1 MVISKKDK
9 QKFKKAMSA
18 KSSTEETTKRGRGR
32 PSKAEKLDKKVDY
45 SLPKEKRVVWDGII
59 DTQEEITKEIV
70 IPDLKE
76 TLVEEK
82 VQEEIKQDE
91 GTEISEQVPNFLDE
105 EEVKEAIS
113 ERKDELS
120 AQREEL
126 EEVEEDF
133 ADIELDEIDEL
144 DLSGLEDETVEEK
157 EDEIIVEEVKEPSDD
172 IEDLDLSDLEDE
184 IIEEKTSVET
194 PVETIP
200 ENIETQE
207 TQEEQEEVVVKEEV
221 KEEIKVEENKEKE
234 EKTKSGF
241 MNMWNKNKNYVIIGA
256 VALAIAWA
264 GIFAFKDKI
273 FWNEQPVK
281 PVVQEQTP
289 VEQNTKEE
297 EKQPEI
303 KETPTVDL
311 FTKAELTEEN
321 KLILNKLVPMS
332 LSLEKGLQE
341 IYDAKKTNETN
352 HWTIKNY
359 DKKYKKTSIVD
370 IQTQINQ
377 NLQDIKW
384 VDDAEDDLVKGKS
397 DTDSEGNE
405 LSPEEKMKRENNPA
419 LSVKKYNWDEGDIKG
434 EIKTSLTIKQGKEK
448 KYGFKINADVEGK
461 KDATYMFFKNFGINT
476 KDQDLIDKSEL
487 DKFSLQN
494 KMLTVSDEK
503 ENKEMLG
510 LLGEYR
516 TQLLGFNFLAN
527 ILNNSEVEGSDEPVK
542 FVDTK
547 EVEEDEEEAT
557 PVVEKKTKKKEL
569 VTTSTNGVKEEKP
582 EVEEKE
588 VKEEAKE
595 TSEEKEKVD
604 TTIENKEETETKE
617 TDETKEVKD
626 EEKDS
631 LKASYKIKVSGNTIK
646 EELQN
651 ILRVKESLTK
661 VFLENGTNSPLK
673 EFVEAIKEEDI
684 LNINYD
690 TKENKALVSWE
701 LAGYSVKGI
710 IGDKEEIIL
719 TKDGKETKIA
729 LTLTDIL
736 VKAKITSEKEETLFE
751 SGLLAKDGIYKT
763 HFLLS
768 KNLIKKN
775 GKKTNV
781 YKFSNRGVLAK
792 DNEQLPVYAKEHTTE
807 NLKGKYEVN
816 FNFITTEYNKLIEKA
831 FGVKEDNKDNK
842 EKETVVEEKEK
853 ENKEVAKN
861 EEKTEED
868 KKETE
873 KKEVKGEDKNSK
885 EEKVKNPVKEVF
897 KEVEKEDAKVWAGAV
912 AEQPK

>member
-126 EEVEEDF
+126 EEVKEDF
-133 ADIELDEIDEL
+133 SDIELDGIDEL
-144 DLSGLEDETVEEK
+144 DLSDLEDETVEEK
-157 EDEIIVEEVKEPSDD
+157 ADEIVVEEVKEPSDE

-184 IIEEKTSVET
+184 IIEEKTSVEIT
-194 PVETIP
+194 PEH
-200 ENIETQE
+200 IETQE
-207 TQEEQEEVVVKEEV
+207 TKEEQEEVIAKEEV
-221 KEEIKVEENKEKE
+221 EEVKVEEK

-241 MNMWNKNKNYVIIGA
+241 MDMWNKNKNYVIIGA

-303 KETPTVDL
+303 KETQTVDL

-461 KDATYMFFKNFGINT
+461 KDTTYMFFKNFGINT

-547 EVEEDEEEAT
+547 EVEEVKEDEEEAT

-595 TSEEKEKVD
+595 TSEEKEKGA
-604 TTIENKEETETKE
+604 TTIENKKETETKEATNTKE

-661 VFLENGTNSPLK
+661 VFLENGTSSPLK
-673 EFVEAIKEEDI
+673 EFVEAIKEEDT
-684 LNINYD
+684 LNIHYD

-729 LTLTDIL
+729 LTLTDII

-775 GKKTNV
+775 GKKANV
-781 YKFSNRGVLAK
+781 YKLSNRGVLAK
-792 DNEQLPVYAKEHTTE
+792 DNEQLPVYAKEHTKE

-873 KKEVKGEDKNSK
+873 KKEVKVEDKNSK

-897 KEVEKEDAKVWAGAV
+897 KEVEKEDAKVWAGVV

>member
-126 EEVEEDF
+126 EEVKEDF
-133 ADIELDEIDEL
+133 SDIELDGIDEL
-144 DLSGLEDETVEEK
+144 DLSDLEDETVEEK
-157 EDEIIVEEVKEPSDD
+157 ADEIVVEEVKEPSDE

-184 IIEEKTSVET
+184 IIEEKTSVEIT
-194 PVETIP
+194 PEH
-200 ENIETQE
+200 IETQE
-207 TQEEQEEVVVKEEV
+207 TKEEQEEVIAKEEV
-221 KEEIKVEENKEKE
+221 EEVKVEEK

-241 MNMWNKNKNYVIIGA
+241 MDMWNKNKNYVIIGA

-303 KETPTVDL
+303 KETQTVDL

-461 KDATYMFFKNFGINT
+461 KDTTYMFFKNFGINT

-547 EVEEDEEEAT
+547 EVEEVKEDEEEAT

-604 TTIENKEETETKE
+604 TTIENKKETETKEATNTKE

-661 VFLENGTNSPLK
+661 VFLENGTSSPLK
-673 EFVEAIKEEDI
+673 EFVEAIKEEDT
-684 LNINYD
+684 LNIHYD

-729 LTLTDIL
+729 LTLTDII

-775 GKKTNV
+775 GKKANV
-781 YKFSNRGVLAK
+781 YKLSNRGVLAK
-792 DNEQLPVYAKEHTTE
+792 DNEQLPVYAKEHTKE

-873 KKEVKGEDKNSK
+873 KKEVKVEDKNSK

-897 KEVEKEDAKVWAGAV
+897 KEVEKEDAKVWAGVV

>member
-120 AQREEL
+120 AQRDEL

-133 ADIELDEIDEL
+133 ADVDLDEIDEL
-144 DLSGLEDETVEEK
+144 DLSDLEDEIVEEK
-157 EDEIIVEEVKEPSDD
+157 EDKIIGEEVKST
-172 IEDLDLSDLEDE
+172 EDEIDELDLGDLEDE
-184 IIEEKTSVET
+184 IIEEKASIETSVET
-194 PVETIP
+194 TP
-200 ENIETQE
+200 EHIEAQE
-207 TQEEQEEVVVKEEV
+207 KKEEQEEVIA
-221 KEEIKVEENKEKE
+221 KEEIKEEDKVEEIKEKE
-234 EKTKSGF
+234 EKKKSGF
-241 MNMWNKNKNYVIIGA
+241 MDMWNKNKNYVIIGA

-311 FTKAELTEEN
+311 FTKVELTEEN

-516 TQLLGFNFLAN
+516 TQLLGFNLLAN

-547 EVEEDEEEAT
+547 EVEEEDEEEAT

-582 EVEEKE
+582 EGEEKE

-595 TSEEKEKVD
+595 NSEEKEKVN
-604 TTIENKEETETKE
+604 TTIENKEDTETKE

-626 EEKDS
+626 EEKDD

-673 EFVEAIKEEDI
+673 EFVEAIKEEDT

-729 LTLTDIL
+729 LTLTDII

-781 YKFSNRGVLAK
+781 YKLSNRGVLAK
-792 DNEQLPVYAKEHTTE
+792 DNEQLPVYAKEHTKE
-807 NLKGKYEVN
+807 NLKGRYEVN

-831 FGVKEDNKDNK
+831 FGVKEDNK

>member
-18 KSSTEETTKRGRGR
+18 KSSTQETTKRGRGR
-32 PSKAEKLDKKVDY
+32 PSKVEKLDKKVDY
-45 SLPKEKRVVWDGII
+45 SLPKDKRVVWDGII

-105 EEVKEAIS
+105 EEIQEAIS
-113 ERKDELS
+113 ERKDEIKS
-120 AQREEL
+120 QREEL
-126 EEVEEDF
+126 EEVKEDF
-133 ADIELDEIDEL
+133 EDIELDESDEL
-144 DLSGLEDETVEEK
+144 DLSDLEDETVKEK
-157 EDEIIVEEVKEPSDD
+157 EDESIVEEVKEASDD
-172 IEDLDLSDLEDE
+172 IEDLDLSDFEDE
-184 IIEEKTSVET
+184 IIEEKTSVEIT
-194 PVETIP
+194 PEP
-200 ENIETQE
+200 IEPQE
-207 TQEEQEEVVVKEEV
+207 IQEEVVVKEEV
-221 KEEIKVEENKEKE
+221 KEEPKVEENKEKE

-241 MNMWNKNKNYVIIGA
+241 MGMWNKNKNYVIIGA
-256 VALAIAWA
+256 VALALAWA

-289 VEQNTKEE
+289 VEQNTEE
-297 EKQPEI
+297 KEKQPEI
-303 KETPTVDL
+303 KETPTADL

-352 HWTIKNY
+352 HWIIKNY
-359 DKKYKKTSIVD
+359 DKKFKKTSIVD

-405 LSPEEKMKRENNPA
+405 LSPEEKLKRENNPA

-461 KDATYMFFKNFGINT
+461 KDTTYMFFKNFGINT

-503 ENKEMLG
+503 ENKDMLG

-527 ILNNSEVEGSDEPVK
+527 ILNNSEIEGSDEPVQ

-547 EVEEDEEEAT
+547 EVDEDTEEETT

-588 VKEEAKE
+588 VKEESKE

-604 TTIENKEETETKE
+604 TTIENKEETDTKE

-631 LKASYKIKVSGNTIK
+631 LKASYKIKVSWNTIK

-651 ILRVKESLTK
+651 LLRVKESLTK
-661 VFLENGTNSPLK
+661 VFLENWTNSPLK
-673 EFVEAIKEEDI
+673 EFVEAIKEEDT

-701 LAGYSVKGI
+701 LAGYDVKGI
-710 IGDKEEIIL
+710 IGDKEEIVL
-719 TKDGKETKIA
+719 TKDGKETKIT

-736 VKAKITSEKEETLFE
+736 VKAKITSEKEETVFE

-763 HFLLS
+763 HFLFS
-768 KNLIKKN
+768 KDLIKKN

-781 YKFSNRGVLAK
+781 YKLSNKGVLAK
-792 DNEQLPVYAKEHTTE
+792 DNEQLPVYAKEYTKE

-831 FGVKEDNKDNK
+831 FGVKEDNK
-842 EKETVVEEKEK
+842 EKEPIVETKEK
-853 ENKEVAKN
+853 ENKEVVKN
-861 EEKTEED
+861 EEKTEEN

-873 KKEVKGEDKNSK
+873 KKEVKVEEKNSK
-885 EEKVKNPVKEVF
+885 EEKAKNPVKEVF

>member
-9 QKFKKAMSA
+9 QKFKKAMNA
-18 KSSTEETTKRGRGR
+18 KSNTQETTKRGRGR
-32 PSKAEKLDKKVDY
+32 PSKVEKLDKKVDY
-45 SLPKEKRVVWDGII
+45 SLPKEKRVIWDGII

-105 EEVKEAIS
+105 EEVQEAIS

-120 AQREEL
+120 SQREEL
-126 EEVEEDF
+126 EEVKEDF
-133 ADIELDEIDEL
+133 EDIELDESDEL
-144 DLSGLEDETVEEK
+144 DLSDLEDETVKEK
-157 EDEIIVEEVKEPSDD
+157 EDEIIVEEEKEVSDD
-172 IEDLDLSDLEDE
+172 IEDLDLSDFEGE
-184 IIEEKTSVET
+184 IIEEKTSVEIT
-194 PVETIP
+194 PEP
-200 ENIETQE
+200 IETQDTQE
-207 TQEEQEEVVVKEEV
+207 TKEEQEEVVAKEEV
-221 KEEIKVEENKEKE
+221 KEEDKVEENKEKE

-241 MNMWNKNKNYVIIGA
+241 MEMWNKNKNYVIIGA
-256 VALAIAWA
+256 VALALAWA

-289 VEQNTKEE
+289 VEQNTEEKEK

-303 KETPTVDL
+303 KETSTADL

-405 LSPEEKMKRENNPA
+405 LSPEEKLKRENNPA

-461 KDATYMFFKNFGINT
+461 KDTTYMFFKNFGINT

-503 ENKEMLG
+503 ENRDMLG

-527 ILNNSEVEGSDEPVK
+527 ILNNSEVEGSDEPVQ

-547 EVEEDEEEAT
+547 EVDEDTEEETT

-588 VKEEAKE
+588 VKEESKE
-595 TSEEKEKVD
+595 TSEAKEKVD
-604 TTIENKEETETKE
+604 TTIENKEETDTKE

-631 LKASYKIKVSGNTIK
+631 LKASYKIKVSWNTIK

-651 ILRVKESLTK
+651 LLRVKESLTK
-661 VFLENGTNSPLK
+661 VFLENWTNSPLK
-673 EFVEAIKEEDI
+673 EFVEAIKEEDT

-701 LAGYSVKGI
+701 LAGYDVKGI
-710 IGDKEEIIL
+710 IGDKEEIVL
-719 TKDGKETKIA
+719 TKDGKETKIT

-736 VKAKITSEKEETLFE
+736 VKAKITSEKEETVFE
-751 SGLLAKDGIYKT
+751 NGLLAKDGIYKT
-763 HFLLS
+763 HFLFS
-768 KNLIKKN
+768 KDLIKKN

-781 YKFSNRGVLAK
+781 YKLSNKGVLAK
-792 DNEQLPVYAKEHTTE
+792 DNEQLPVYAKEYTKE

-831 FGVKEDNKDNK
+831 FGVKEDNK
-842 EKETVVEEKEK
+842 EKGTTVETKEK
-853 ENKEVAKN
+853 ENKEVVKN
-861 EEKTEED
+861 EEKTEEN

-873 KKEVKGEDKNSK
+873 KKEVKAEEKNSK
-885 EEKVKNPVKEVF
+885 EEKAKNPVKEVF

>member
-18 KSSTEETTKRGRGR
+18 KSSTQETTKRGRGR
-32 PSKAEKLDKKVDY
+32 PSKVEKLDKKVDY
-45 SLPKEKRVVWDGII
+45 SLPKEERIVGDGII
-59 DTQEEITKEIV
+59 DTQEEITQEII
-70 IPDLKE
+70 IPDIKE
-76 TLVEEK
+76 TLEQNK
-82 VQEEIKQDE
+82 KEEIIEE
-91 GTEISEQVPNFLDE
+91 GTQISEQVPNFLDE
-105 EEVKEAIS
+105 EEIKEAIS
-113 ERKDELS
+113 ERTDEIKS
-120 AQREEL
+120 QREEL
-126 EEVEEDF
+126 EEIDLDGVELE
-133 ADIELDEIDEL
+133 DEL
-144 DLSGLEDETVEEK
+144 DSEIDSEIDLSDLDEET
-157 EDEIIVEEVKEPSDD
+157 IQEEVQITDTEDD
-172 IEDLDLSDLEDE
+172 IEDLDLSDFEDE
-184 IIEEKTSVET
+184 IIEEKTSVEIT
-194 PVETIP
+194 PES
-200 ENIETQE
+200 IEPQE
-207 TQEEQEEVVVKEEV
+207 IQEEQEEVVVKEEV
-221 KEEIKVEENKEKE
+221 KEEPKVEENKEKE
-234 EKTKSGF
+234 EMPKISFMDKLNKS
-241 MNMWNKNKNYVIIGA
+241 KNYVIIGA

-289 VEQNTKEE
+289 VEQNTEE
-297 EKQPEI
+297 KEKQPEI

-341 IYDAKKTNETN
+341 LHDAKKTNETN
-352 HWTIKNY
+352 HWIIKNY
-359 DKKYKKTSIVD
+359 DKKNKKTSIVD
-370 IQTQINQ
+370 VQTQINQ

-405 LSPEEKMKRENNPA
+405 LSPEEKLKRENNPA

-503 ENKEMLG
+503 ENKDMLG

-527 ILNNSEVEGSDEPVK
+527 ILNNSEVEGSDEPVQ

-547 EVEEDEEEAT
+547 EVDEDTEEETT

-588 VKEEAKE
+588 ETKE

-604 TTIENKEETETKE
+604 ATTENKEETNIKE
-617 TDETKEVKD
+617 TDETKKVNNEEQETK
-626 EEKDS
+626 EEKDN

-646 EELQN
+646 DELQN
-651 ILRVKESLTK
+651 LLRVKESLTK

-673 EFVEAIKEEDI
+673 EFVEAIKEEDT

-701 LAGYSVKGI
+701 LAGYNVKGI
-710 IGDKEEIIL
+710 IGDKEEIVL
-719 TKDGKETKIA
+719 TKDGKETKIT

-736 VKAKITSEKEETLFE
+736 VKAKITSEKEETVFE

-763 HFLLS
+763 HFLFS
-768 KNLIKKN
+768 KDLIKKN

-781 YKFSNRGVLAK
+781 YKLSNKGVLAK
-792 DNEQLPVYAKEHTTE
+792 DNEQLPVYAKEYTKE

-831 FGVKEDNKDNK
+831 FGVKEDNK
-842 EKETVVEEKEK
+842 EKVVEEKVVETKEK
-853 ENKEVAKN
+853 ENKEVVKN
-861 EEKTEED
+861 EEKTEEN

-873 KKEVKGEDKNSK
+873 KKEVKAEEKNSK
-885 EEKVKNPVKEVF
+885 EEKAKNPVKEVF

>member
-18 KSSTEETTKRGRGR
+18 KSSTQETTKRGRGR
-32 PSKAEKLDKKVDY
+32 PSKVEKLDKKVDY
-45 SLPKEKRVVWDGII
+45 SLPKEKRVIWDGII
-59 DTQEEITKEIV
+59 DTQEEITQEII
-70 IPDLKE
+70 IPDIKE
-76 TLVEEK
+76 TLEQNK
-82 VQEEIKQDE
+82 KEEIIEE
-91 GTEISEQVPNFLDE
+91 GTQISETVPNFLDE
-105 EEVKEAIS
+105 EEIKEAIS
-113 ERKDELS
+113 ERTDEIKS
-120 AQREEL
+120 QREEL
-126 EEVEEDF
+126 EDIDWDGVELE
-133 ADIELDEIDEL
+133 DEL
-144 DLSGLEDETVEEK
+144 DSEIDLSDLDEET
-157 EDEIIVEEVKEPSDD
+157 IQEEVQVTDTEDD
-172 IEDLDLSDLEDE
+172 IEDLDLSDFEDE
-184 IIEEKTSVET
+184 VIEEKA

-200 ENIETQE
+200 EHIEPQE
-207 TQEEQEEVVVKEEV
+207 IQEEQEEVVIKEEV
-221 KEEIKVEENKEKE
+221 KEEPKVEENKEKE

-241 MNMWNKNKNYVIIGA
+241 MDMWNKNKNYVIIGA
-256 VALAIAWA
+256 VALALAWV

-289 VEQNTKEE
+289 VEQNTEE
-297 EKQPEI
+297 KEKQPEI

-332 LSLEKGLQE
+332 LSLEKGLQD

-352 HWTIKNY
+352 HWIIKNY

-405 LSPEEKMKRENNPA
+405 LSPEEKLKRENNPA

-503 ENKEMLG
+503 ENKDMLG

-527 ILNNSEVEGSDEPVK
+527 ILNNSEVEGSDEPVQ

-547 EVEEDEEEAT
+547 EVDEDTEEETT

-588 VKEEAKE
+588 AKEVKEESKE

-604 TTIENKEETETKE
+604 TTIENKEEADTKE

-626 EEKDS
+626 EEKDT

-651 ILRVKESLTK
+651 LLRVKESLTK
-661 VFLENGTNSPLK
+661 VFLENWTNSPLK
-673 EFVEAIKEEDI
+673 EFVEAIKEEDT

-701 LAGYSVKGI
+701 LAGYNVKGI
-710 IGDKEEIIL
+710 IGDKEEIVL
-719 TKDGKETKIA
+719 TKDGKETKIT

-736 VKAKITSEKEETLFE
+736 VKAKITSEKEETVFE

-763 HFLLS
+763 HFLFS
-768 KNLIKKN
+768 KDLIKKN

-781 YKFSNRGVLAK
+781 YKLSNKGVLAK
-792 DNEQLPVYAKEHTTE
+792 DNEQLPVYAKEYTKE

-831 FGVKEDNKDNK
+831 FGVKEDNK
-842 EKETVVEEKEK
+842 EKETTVEIKEK
-853 ENKEVAKN
+853 ENREVVKD
-861 EEKTEED
+861 EEKVEEN

-873 KKEVKGEDKNSK
+873 KKEVKT
-885 EEKVKNPVKEVF
+885 
-897 KEVEKEDAKVWAGAV
+897 
-912 AEQPK
+912 

>member
-18 KSSTEETTKRGRGR
+18 KSSTQETTKRGRGR
-32 PSKAEKLDKKVDY
+32 PSKVEKLDKKVDY
-45 SLPKEKRVVWDGII
+45 SLPKDKRVIWDGII

-105 EEVKEAIS
+105 EEVQEAIS

-120 AQREEL
+120 SQREEL
-126 EEVEEDF
+126 EEVKEDF
-133 ADIELDEIDEL
+133 ELDETDEL
-144 DLSGLEDETVEEK
+144 DLSDLEDETVKEK
-157 EDEIIVEEVKEPSDD
+157 EDEIVVEEAKEASDD
-172 IEDLDLSDLEDE
+172 IEDLDLSDFEDE
-184 IIEEKTSVET
+184 IIEEKTSVEIT
-194 PVETIP
+194 PEP
-200 ENIETQE
+200 IETQE
-207 TQEEQEEVVVKEEV
+207 IQEEVLVKEEV
-221 KEEIKVEENKEKE
+221 KEEPKVEENKEKE
-234 EKTKSGF
+234 EKTKSRF

-289 VEQNTKEE
+289 VEQNTEE
-297 EKQPEI
+297 KEKQPEI
-303 KETPTVDL
+303 KETPTADL
-311 FTKAELTEEN
+311 FTKVELTEEN

-341 IYDAKKTNETN
+341 IHDAKKTNETN
-352 HWTIKNY
+352 HWIIKNY
-359 DKKYKKTSIVD
+359 DKKFKKTSIVD

-397 DTDSEGNE
+397 DTDSEGNK
-405 LSPEEKMKRENNPA
+405 LSPEEKLKRENNPA

-448 KYGFKINADVEGK
+448 KYGFKINADVKGK
-461 KDATYMFFKNFGINT
+461 KDTTYMFFKNFGINT

-503 ENKEMLG
+503 ENKDMLG

-527 ILNNSEVEGSDEPVK
+527 ILNNSEVEGSDEPVQ

-547 EVEEDEEEAT
+547 EVDEDTEEETT

-588 VKEEAKE
+588 EKEVKEESKE
-595 TSEEKEKVD
+595 TSEAKEKVD
-604 TTIENKEETETKE
+604 TTMENKEETDTKE
-617 TDETKEVKD
+617 TVETKEVKD

-631 LKASYKIKVSGNTIK
+631 LKASYKIKVSWNTIK

-651 ILRVKESLTK
+651 LLRVKESLTK
-661 VFLENGTNSPLK
+661 VFLENWTNSPLK
-673 EFVEAIKEEDI
+673 EFVEAIKEEDT

-701 LAGYSVKGI
+701 LAGYDVKGI
-710 IGDKEEIIL
+710 IGDKEEIVL
-719 TKDGKETKIA
+719 TKDGKETKIT

-736 VKAKITSEKEETLFE
+736 VKAKITSEKEETVFE

-763 HFLLS
+763 HFLFS
-768 KNLIKKN
+768 KDLIKKN

-781 YKFSNRGVLAK
+781 YKLSNKGVLAK
-792 DNEQLPVYAKEHTTE
+792 DNEQLPVYAKEYTKE

-831 FGVKEDNKDNK
+831 FGVKEDNKENK
-842 EKETVVEEKEK
+842 EKEAVVEEKEK
-853 ENKEVAKN
+853 GNKEVVKN
-861 EEKTEED
+861 EEKTEEN

-873 KKEVKGEDKNSK
+873 KKEVKGEEKNSK
-885 EEKVKNPVKEVF
+885 EEKAKNPVKEVF

>member
-1 MVISKKDK
+1 M
-9 QKFKKAMSA
+9 
-18 KSSTEETTKRGRGR
+18 
-32 PSKAEKLDKKVDY
+32 
-45 SLPKEKRVVWDGII
+45 
-59 DTQEEITKEIV
+59 
-70 IPDLKE
+70 
-76 TLVEEK
+76 
-82 VQEEIKQDE
+82 
-91 GTEISEQVPNFLDE
+91 
-105 EEVKEAIS
+105 
-113 ERKDELS
+113 
-120 AQREEL
+120 
-126 EEVEEDF
+126 
-133 ADIELDEIDEL
+133 
-144 DLSGLEDETVEEK
+144 
-157 EDEIIVEEVKEPSDD
+157 
-172 IEDLDLSDLEDE
+172 
-184 IIEEKTSVET
+184 
-194 PVETIP
+194 
-200 ENIETQE
+200 
-207 TQEEQEEVVVKEEV
+207 
-221 KEEIKVEENKEKE
+221 
-234 EKTKSGF
+234 
-241 MNMWNKNKNYVIIGA
+241 
-256 VALAIAWA
+256 
-264 GIFAFKDKI
+264 
-273 FWNEQPVK
+273 
-281 PVVQEQTP
+281 
-289 VEQNTKEE
+289 
-297 EKQPEI
+297 
-303 KETPTVDL
+303 
-311 FTKAELTEEN
+311 
-321 KLILNKLVPMS
+321 
-332 LSLEKGLQE
+332 QE
-341 IYDAKKTNETN
+341 IHDAKKTNETN
-352 HWTIKNY
+352 HWIIKNY
-359 DKKYKKTSIVD
+359 DKKFKKTSIVD

-461 KDATYMFFKNFGINT
+461 KDTTYMFFKNFGINT

-503 ENKEMLG
+503 ENKDMLG

-527 ILNNSEVEGSDEPVK
+527 ILNNSEVEGSDEPVQ

-547 EVEEDEEEAT
+547 EVDEDTEEETT

-582 EVEEKE
+582 EVDGKE
-588 VKEEAKE
+588 VKEESKE
-595 TSEEKEKVD
+595 TSEAKEKVD
-604 TTIENKEETETKE
+604 TTIENKEETDAKE

-646 EELQN
+646 DELQN

-661 VFLENGTNSPLK
+661 VFLENWTSSPLK
-673 EFVEAIKEEDI
+673 EFVEAIKEEDT

-701 LAGYSVKGI
+701 LAGYNVKGI
-710 IGDKEEIIL
+710 IGDKEEIVL
-719 TKDGKETKIA
+719 TKDGKETKIT

-736 VKAKITSEKEETLFE
+736 VKAKITSEKEETVFE

-763 HFLLS
+763 HFLFS
-768 KNLIKKN
+768 KDLIKKN

-781 YKFSNRGVLAK
+781 YKLSNKGVLAK
-792 DNEQLPVYAKEHTTE
+792 DNEQLPVYAKEYTKE

-831 FGVKEDNKDNK
+831 FGVKEDNK
-842 EKETVVEEKEK
+842 EKETTVETKEK
-853 ENKEVAKN
+853 ENKEVVEN
-861 EEKTEED
+861 EEKTEEN

-873 KKEVKGEDKNSK
+873 KKEVKAEEKNSK
-885 EEKVKNPVKEVF
+885 EEKAKNPVKEVF

>member
-91 GTEISEQVPNFLDE
+91 GTEISEQVPNFIDE

-144 DLSGLEDETVEEK
+144 DLSDLEDETVEEK
-157 EDEIIVEEVKEPSDD
+157 EDKIIEEEVKST
-172 IEDLDLSDLEDE
+172 EDEIDELDLGDLEDE
-184 IIEEKTSVET
+184 IIEEKTSIET
-194 PVETIP
+194 PVETIT

-207 TQEEQEEVVVKEEV
+207 TKEEQEVVEKEEV
-221 KEEIKVEENKEKE
+221 KEEVKVEEK

-303 KETPTVDL
+303 KETPTADL

-461 KDATYMFFKNFGINT
+461 KDTTYMFFKNFGINT

-595 TSEEKEKVD
+595 TSNEKEKVD

-673 EFVEAIKEEDI
+673 EFVEAIKEEDT

-719 TKDGKETKIA
+719 TKDSKETKIA
-729 LTLTDIL
+729 LTLTDII

-781 YKFSNRGVLAK
+781 YKLSNRGVLAK
-792 DNEQLPVYAKEHTTE
+792 DNEQLPVYAKEYTTE
-807 NLKGKYEVN
+807 NLKGRYEVN

-831 FGVKEDNKDNK
+831 FGVKEDNK

>member
-18 KSSTEETTKRGRGR
+18 KSSTQETTKRGRGR
-32 PSKAEKLDKKVDY
+32 PSKVEKLDKKVDY
-45 SLPKEKRVVWDGII
+45 SLPKEKRVIWDGII

-105 EEVKEAIS
+105 EEIKEAIS
-113 ERKDELS
+113 ERTDEIKS
-120 AQREEL
+120 QREEL
-126 EEVEEDF
+126 EEVKEDF
-133 ADIELDEIDEL
+133 EDIELDETDEL
-144 DLSGLEDETVEEK
+144 DLSDLEDETVKEK
-157 EDEIIVEEVKEPSDD
+157 EDEAIVEEVKEASDD
-172 IEDLDLSDLEDE
+172 IEDLDLSDFEDE
-184 IIEEKTSVET
+184 VIEEKT

-200 ENIETQE
+200 EHIEPQE
-207 TQEEQEEVVVKEEV
+207 IQEEQEEVVVKEEV
-221 KEEIKVEENKEKE
+221 KEEPKVEENKEKE
-234 EKTKSGF
+234 EKAKSGF
-241 MNMWNKNKNYVIIGA
+241 MDKLNKSKNYVIIGA
-256 VALAIAWA
+256 VALALAWA

-289 VEQNTKEE
+289 VEQNTEE
-297 EKQPEI
+297 KEKQPEI

-341 IYDAKKTNETN
+341 LYDAKKTNETN
-352 HWTIKNY
+352 HWIIKNY

-405 LSPEEKMKRENNPA
+405 LSPEEKLKRENNPA

-503 ENKEMLG
+503 ENKDMLG

-527 ILNNSEVEGSDEPVK
+527 ILNNSEVEGSDEPVQ

-547 EVEEDEEEAT
+547 EVDEDTEEETT

-588 VKEEAKE
+588 VKEESKE

-604 TTIENKEETETKE
+604 TTIENKEETDTKE
-617 TDETKEVKD
+617 TDETKETKD

-651 ILRVKESLTK
+651 LLRVKESLTK
-661 VFLENGTNSPLK
+661 VFLENWTNSPLK
-673 EFVEAIKEEDI
+673 EFVEAIKEEDT

-710 IGDKEEIIL
+710 IGDKEEIVL
-719 TKDGKETKIA
+719 TKDGKETKIT

-736 VKAKITSEKEETLFE
+736 VKAKITSEKEETVFE
-751 SGLLAKDGIYKT
+751 SGLVAKDGIYKT
-763 HFLLS
+763 HFLFS
-768 KNLIKKN
+768 KDLIKKN
-775 GKKTNV
+775 GKKINV
-781 YKFSNRGVLAK
+781 YKLSNKGVLAK
-792 DNEQLPVYAKEHTTE
+792 DNEQLPVYAKEYTKE

-831 FGVKEDNKDNK
+831 FGVKEDNK
-842 EKETVVEEKEK
+842 EKVVEEK
-853 ENKEVAKN
+853 ENKEVVKN
-861 EEKTEED
+861 EEKTEEN

-873 KKEVKGEDKNSK
+873 KKEVKAEEKNSK
-885 EEKVKNPVKEVF
+885 EEKAKNPVKEVF

>member
-45 SLPKEKRVVWDGII
+45 SLPKEKRVIWDGIV
-59 DTQEEITKEIV
+59 DTQEEITKEII

-120 AQREEL
+120 SQREEL
-126 EEVEEDF
+126 EEVKEDF
-133 ADIELDEIDEL
+133 EDIELDESDEL
-144 DLSGLEDETVEEK
+144 GLSDLEDEPVKEK
-157 EDEIIVEEVKEPSDD
+157 EDEIIVEETKEVSDD

-184 IIEEKTSVET
+184 IVEEKTSVEI
-194 PVETIP
+194 IP
-200 ENIETQE
+200 EPIETQE
-207 TQEEQEEVVVKEEV
+207 IQETKQEQEEVVVKEEI
-221 KEEIKVEENKEKE
+221 KEEDKVEENKEKE

-241 MNMWNKNKNYVIIGA
+241 MEMWNKNKNYVIIGA

-289 VEQNTKEE
+289 VEQNTEEKEK

-461 KDATYMFFKNFGINT
+461 KDTTYMFFKNFGINT

-527 ILNNSEVEGSDEPVK
+527 ILNNSEVEGSDEPVQ
-542 FVDTK
+542 FVNTK
-547 EVEEDEEEAT
+547 EVDEDTEEETT

-595 TSEEKEKVD
+595 TPEEKEKVD

-673 EFVEAIKEEDI
+673 EFVEAIKEEDT

-719 TKDGKETKIA
+719 TKDDKETKIA
-729 LTLTDIL
+729 LTLTDII

-781 YKFSNRGVLAK
+781 YKLSNRGVLAK
-792 DNEQLPVYAKEHTTE
+792 DNEQLPVYAKEHTKE
-807 NLKGKYEVN
+807 NLKGRYEVN

-831 FGVKEDNKDNK
+831 FGVKEDNK
-842 EKETVVEEKEK
+842 EKETVVEEK

-873 KKEVKGEDKNSK
+873 KKEIKGEDKNSK

>member
-18 KSSTEETTKRGRGR
+18 KSSTQETTKRGRGR
-32 PSKAEKLDKKVDY
+32 PSKVEKLDKKVDY
-45 SLPKEKRVVWDGII
+45 SLPKEKRIVGDGII
-59 DTQEEITKEIV
+59 DAQEEITKEIV

-105 EEVKEAIS
+105 EEVQEAIS

-120 AQREEL
+120 SQREEL
-126 EEVEEDF
+126 EEVKEDF
-133 ADIELDEIDEL
+133 EDIELDESDEL
-144 DLSGLEDETVEEK
+144 GLSDLEDETVKEK
-157 EDEIIVEEVKEPSDD
+157 EDEIIVEEVKEASDD
-172 IEDLDLSDLEDE
+172 IEDLDLSDFEDE

-194 PVETIP
+194 TP
-200 ENIETQE
+200 EHIEPQE
-207 TQEEQEEVVVKEEV
+207 IQEEIVVKEEV
-221 KEEIKVEENKEKE
+221 KEEPKVEENKEKE

-241 MNMWNKNKNYVIIGA
+241 MDMWNKNKNYVIIGA

-289 VEQNTKEE
+289 VEQNTEE
-297 EKQPEI
+297 KEKQPEI

-341 IYDAKKTNETN
+341 LHDAKKTNETN
-352 HWTIKNY
+352 HWIIKNY
-359 DKKYKKTSIVD
+359 DKKNKKTSIVD
-370 IQTQINQ
+370 VQTQINQ

-461 KDATYMFFKNFGINT
+461 KDTTYMFFKNFGINT

-503 ENKEMLG
+503 ENKDMLG

-527 ILNNSEVEGSDEPVK
+527 ILNNSEVEGSDEPVQ

-547 EVEEDEEEAT
+547 EVDEDTEEETT

-582 EVEEKE
+582 EVEAKEEKE
-588 VKEEAKE
+588 VKEETKE

-604 TTIENKEETETKE
+604 TTIENKEETDAKE

-626 EEKDS
+626 EEKDT

-651 ILRVKESLTK
+651 LLRVKESLTK

-673 EFVEAIKEEDI
+673 EFVEAIKEEDT

-701 LAGYSVKGI
+701 LAGYNVKGI

-719 TKDGKETKIA
+719 TKDGKETKIT

-736 VKAKITSEKEETLFE
+736 VKAKITSEKEETVFE

-763 HFLLS
+763 HFLFS
-768 KNLIKKN
+768 KDLIKKN

-781 YKFSNRGVLAK
+781 YKLSNKGVLAK
-792 DNEQLPVYAKEHTTE
+792 DNEQLPVYAKEYTKE

-831 FGVKEDNKDNK
+831 FGVKEDNK
-842 EKETVVEEKEK
+842 EKEPIVETKEK
-853 ENKEVAKN
+853 ENKEVVKN
-861 EEKTEED
+861 EEKTEEN

-873 KKEVKGEDKNSK
+873 KKEIKAEEKNSK
-885 EEKVKNPVKEVF
+885 EEKAKNPVKEVF

>member
-18 KSSTEETTKRGRGR
+18 KSSTQETTKRGRGR
-32 PSKAEKLDKKVDY
+32 PSKVEKLDKKVDY
-45 SLPKEKRVVWDGII
+45 SLPKDKRVIWDGII

-105 EEVKEAIS
+105 EEVQEAIS

-120 AQREEL
+120 SQREEL
-126 EEVEEDF
+126 EEVKEDF
-133 ADIELDEIDEL
+133 EDIELDETDEL
-144 DLSGLEDETVEEK
+144 DLSDLKDETVKEK
-157 EDEIIVEEVKEPSDD
+157 EDEIVVEEVKEASDD
-172 IEDLDLSDLEDE
+172 IEDLDLSDFEDE

-194 PVETIP
+194 IP
-200 ENIETQE
+200 EPIETQE
-207 TQEEQEEVVVKEEV
+207 IQEEIVVKEEV
-221 KEEIKVEENKEKE
+221 KEEDKVEDNKEKE
-234 EKTKSGF
+234 EKAKSGF
-241 MNMWNKNKNYVIIGA
+241 MDMWNKNKNYVIIGA
-256 VALAIAWA
+256 VALVIAWA

-289 VEQNTKEE
+289 VEQNTEEKEK

-352 HWTIKNY
+352 HWIIKNY
-359 DKKYKKTSIVD
+359 DKKHKKTSIVD

-461 KDATYMFFKNFGINT
+461 KDTTYMFFKNFGINT

-527 ILNNSEVEGSDEPVK
+527 ILNNSEVEGSDEPVQ

-547 EVEEDEEEAT
+547 EVDEDTEEETT

-588 VKEEAKE
+588 VKEELKE
-595 TSEEKEKVD
+595 TSDEKEKVD
-604 TTIENKEETETKE
+604 TTIENKEDTNTKEDANTKE

-626 EEKDS
+626 EEKDN

-661 VFLENGTNSPLK
+661 VFLENGTNSPLN
-673 EFVEAIKEEDI
+673 EFVEAIKEEDTLI
-684 LNINYD
+684 INYD

-701 LAGYSVKGI
+701 LAGYSVKGV
-710 IGDKEEIIL
+710 IGDKEEIVL
-719 TKDGKETKIA
+719 TKDGKETKIT

-736 VKAKITSEKEETLFE
+736 VKAKITSAKEETVFE

-763 HFLLS
+763 HFLFS
-768 KNLIKKN
+768 KDLIKKN

-781 YKFSNRGVLAK
+781 YKLSNKGVLAK
-792 DNEQLPVYAKEHTTE
+792 DNEQLPVYAKEYTKE

-831 FGVKEDNKDNK
+831 FGVKEDNK

-853 ENKEVAKN
+853 DNKEVVKN
-861 EEKTEED
+861 EEKAEEN

-873 KKEVKGEDKNSK
+873 KKEVKVEEKNSK
-885 EEKVKNPVKEVF
+885 EEKAKNPVKEVF
-897 KEVEKEDAKVWAGAV
+897 KEVEKEDAKAWAGAV